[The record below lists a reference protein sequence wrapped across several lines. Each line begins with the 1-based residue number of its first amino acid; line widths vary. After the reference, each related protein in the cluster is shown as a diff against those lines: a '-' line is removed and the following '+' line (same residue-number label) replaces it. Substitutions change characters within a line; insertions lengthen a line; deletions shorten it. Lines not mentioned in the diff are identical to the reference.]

1 MGKEQDCLSNFIF
14 NRCERKIQ
22 FILTFRASFYPD
34 FMRKLILLTIFSFSV
49 TLYSWAQIQ
58 TPEQFLGYKPGDRF
72 TPHHRMVD
80 YFEHV
85 AANNPNVKLVQ
96 YGETN
101 EKRPLIIAIL
111 SSAEN
116 MANLEQIRTDNL
128 KRAGLM
134 DGSPAS
140 SIPINWMSFNV
151 HGNESVGMEAAISS
165 FYTLA
170 NPANEKSQEW
180 LKNQVIIIDPAINP
194 DGRDRYAMWYNQK
207 MNTTLQPDLQSVEHN
222 EPWPGGRANH
232 YLFDLNRD
240 WAWQVQVESQQRM
253 KVYQEWMPQLHLDF
267 HEQGINNPFYMAPAA
282 EPLHEQLTAWQHEFQ
297 DTFGRNTAR
306 YFDEAGRFYFTK
318 ERFDLL
324 YPSYGDSYP
333 MFNGAIGM
341 TIEQGGGGQA
351 GVGGFNAVG
360 DTVTLSY
367 RIAGHYTAAMSAAEV
382 TSQNADKLLS
392 EFAEFYRENSTD
404 PKGQYKSFVI
414 KGESNPAQVGKLLE
428 LLDKNGIRYGT
439 PSSKSGLKGFSYR
452 TGKNESFST
461 TDKDILI
468 SAYQPKSVL
477 AQVLFEPNPALHD
490 SITYDI
496 TSWAMPY
503 AYGLEA
509 FAIETKLDAA
519 GEYNA
524 PDFTP
529 NEVGKT
535 PVAYIASWQGT
546 RDAAFLSAL
555 LKEGIRV
562 KFNEFDF
569 EVEGKSFPA
578 GSLLITKGGNEYVAN
593 FDQKV
598 TEIANEFGVTLATT
612 MSGYMDKGKDFGSPN
627 IRIIQAPKVA
637 LIGGEGTSSLN
648 YGAIWHFFEQ
658 ELDYPL
664 VNLELE
670 NMARYDL
677 SKYNVIIL
685 PSTRGSALT
694 DAAQKNLM
702 EWVRAGG
709 KLIAIDGAL
718 DAFANKEGFVLK
730 TYDSDDEKKAAE
742 KKLDSL
748 AKEERVAPYQEGERV
763 AISGGAA
770 GAIYEITMDE
780 THPLGY
786 GTGGKYYTLKNN
798 SSRFSY
804 LSKGVNAGIIAD
816 NDAHRTG
823 YIGYKIKSTM
833 GKSLAIGVENAGR
846 GEIVYFVDDPVFRGF
861 WESGKL
867 VLSNAIFLVGQ

>member
-1 MGKEQDCLSNFIF
+1 MKKLLFLSLFIF
-14 NRCERKIQ
+14 SI
-22 FILTFRASFYPD
+22 
-34 FMRKLILLTIFSFSV
+34 TIC
-49 TLYSWAQIQ
+49 SWAQIQ

-80 YFEHV
+80 YFEYI
-85 AANNPNVKLVQ
+85 AANNPNIKLIQ

-101 EKRPLIIAIL
+101 EKRPLIVAIL
-111 SSAEN
+111 SSSEN

-128 KRAGLM
+128 KRTGMM
-134 DGSPAS
+134 DGDPSTS
-140 SIPINWMSFNV
+140 VPINWMSFNV

-170 NPANEKSQEW
+170 NPENATSQEW
-180 LKNQVIIIDPAINP
+180 LKNQVVIIDPCINP
-194 DGRDRYAMWYNQK
+194 DGRDRYSNWYNQK

-240 WAWQVQVESQQRM
+240 WAWQVQVETQARM
-253 KVYQEWMPQLHLDF
+253 KLYNQWMPQLHLDF

-282 EPLHEQLTAWQHEFQ
+282 EPLHEQLTPWQHEFQ
-297 DTFGRNTAR
+297 DTFGRNTAK

-318 ERFDLL
+318 ERFDIL

-351 GVGGFNAVG
+351 GRGGFNAVG

-367 RIAGHYTAAMSAAEV
+367 RIQGHYTAAMSATEV
-382 TSQNADKLLS
+382 TSKNAEKLLS
-392 EFAEFYRENSTD
+392 EFTKFFDENSSS
-404 PKGQYKSFVI
+404 PRGQYKSFVI
-414 KGESNPAQVGKLLE
+414 KGESNPAQVAKLLE
-428 LLDKNGIRYGT
+428 LLDKNGIRYGKAGA
-439 PSSKSGLKGFSYR
+439 KSGLKGYAYG
-452 TGKNESFST
+452 TGKSESFAT
-461 TDKDILI
+461 TDKDII
-468 SAYQPKSVL
+468 INAYQPKAVL
-477 AQVLFEPNPALHD
+477 TQILFEPNPALHD

-509 FAIETKLDAA
+509 YAVETRVNAA
-519 GEYNA
+519 GAYEKPAFSANVA
-524 PDFTP
+524 
-529 NEVGKT
+529 GKT
-535 PVAYIASWQGT
+535 PVAYIANWNGT

-555 LKEGIRV
+555 LTADIRV
-562 KFNEFDF
+562 KYNEFPF

-578 GSLLITKGGNEYVAN
+578 GSLMITKGGNEYVPN

-598 TEIANEFGVTLATT
+598 VEIANKFGVTLATT
-612 MSGYMDKGKDFGSPN
+612 MSGYVDKGKDFGSPN

-637 LIGGEGTSSLN
+637 LVGGQGTNSLN
-648 YGAIWHFFEQ
+648 YGAIWHFFEK
-658 ELDYPL
+658 DINYPL

-670 NMARYDL
+670 DMGRYDL
-677 SKYNVIIL
+677 SKYTVLIMPSMRGGGLSKSAEENV
-685 PSTRGSALT
+685 
-694 DAAQKNLM
+694 M
-702 EWVRAGG
+702 EWVRGGG

-718 DAFANKEGFVLK
+718 NLFANKEGFDLK
-730 TYDSDDEKKAAE
+730 TFDSDDEKKAAQ

-748 AKEERVAPYQEGERV
+748 AKEERLAPYQEGERI

-770 GAIYEITMDE
+770 GAIYQITMDE

-786 GTGGKYYTLKNN
+786 GTGGKYYALKNN
-798 SSRFSY
+798 SSKFAF
-804 LSKGVNAGIIAD
+804 LNNGANAGIIA
-816 NDAHRTG
+816 NNEAYRTG
-823 YIGYKIKSTM
+823 YIGFKIKSTM
-833 GKSLAIGVENAGR
+833 GESMAIGVERAGR
-846 GEIVYFVDDPVFRGF
+846 GEIVYFVDDPIFRGF

-867 VLSNAIFLVGQ
+867 ILSNAIFMVGQ